1 MKITIAAVALP
12 FCISFAAP
20 GQASAQIMEMNGTWV
35 LNTEKTIG
43 PSPVKESLVFDIS
56 EGVQTYTMT
65 STDADGREGLN
76 EWAIEYDG
84 LDHPTNRGSGNTAS
98 IRQLGEKTELVI
110 NKRNGQVT
118 STYTR
123 ILVDDDRTIMSIG
136 RDGEGKILWV
146 RVFEKR

>member
-1 MKITIAAVALP
+1 M
-12 FCISFAAP
+12 
-20 GQASAQIMEMNGTWV
+20 

-43 PSPVKESLVFDIS
+43 PSPVKETLVFDIS

-65 STDADGREGLN
+65 STNADGREGLN

-84 LDHPTNRGSGNTAS
+84 RDHATSTGSGNTAS
-98 IRQLGEKTELVI
+98 IRRLGEKTELVI
-110 NKRNGQVT
+110 NKTNGQVT

-123 ILVDDDRTIMSIG
+123 VLVDDDRTIMSIG
-136 RDGEGKILWV
+136 RNGDGVIQWV